1 MKAFRVIEP
10 GALTTV
16 QDPGRNRY
24 LQFGI
29 PVCGALDKFS
39 AEIANYL
46 VGNDKRAAVLEMTF
60 LGPKLEALCQME
72 VAITGAGMPVKVNG
86 NEMPAWQTITLSAGD
101 ILQIFS
107 VNTGFRGYLA
117 ITGGFDVPKIM
128 GSRSTY
134 VGGKIGGL
142 EGRPLR
148 SGDVL
153 DRLEDRLSGQIRQL
167 PLKDQPVL
175 STDIVLRAVPG
186 PQEDF
191 FDKGLDVLF
200 NSTFSVSDKADRMG
214 YRLEGP
220 AVELKPDVPQSII
233 SEPILPGAIQIP
245 PDCQP
250 IIVLVEMT
258 VGGYA
263 KPATTIGADLSLVA
277 QIKSGDTVKFQKI
290 DLAQAHQI
298 CKEEID
304 KIARIKSQLQ
314 V

>member
-1 MKAFRVIEP
+1 MKAFKVIEP

-16 QDPGRNRY
+16 QDPGRSRY

-29 PVCGALDKFS
+29 PVCGTLDKFS

-46 VGNDKRAAVLEMTF
+46 VGNDKKAAVLEMTF
-60 LGPKLEALCQME
+60 MGPKLEALCPME

-86 NEMPAWQTITLSAGD
+86 NEMSAWQTIPLSAGD
-101 ILQIFS
+101 ILQIFPIQ
-107 VNTGFRGYLA
+107 TGFRGYLA
-117 ITGGFDVPKIM
+117 LAGGFDVPKIM

-134 VGGKIGGL
+134 VGGKLGGL

-148 SGDVL
+148 ANDVL
-153 DRLEDRLSGQIRQL
+153 DCLESRLAGKIRQL
-167 PLKDQPVL
+167 PLKDQPAL
-175 STDIVLRAVPG
+175 STDVTLRAVPG
-186 PQEDF
+186 PQDDF

-200 NSTFSVSDKADRMG
+200 DSTFSVSDKADRMG

-220 AVELKPDVPQSII
+220 DVELKSDVPQSII
-233 SEPILPGAIQIP
+233 SEPILPGAIQVP

-263 KPATTIGADLSLVA
+263 KPATTIGPDLPLVA

-290 DLAQAHQI
+290 GIAEAHRI
-298 CKEEID
+298 YKETEE
-304 KIARIKSQLQ
+304 KMARIKSQLS